1 MRNRATFRKFL
12 DNVAEQ
18 FDRVSSN
25 KALHLEM
32 PQNKAFRQI
41 EKDLRQK
48 KKEKGKVSVEDQG
61 AYVDS
66 NRNIAVTLDSKELS
80 KALKNFER
88 DGVS

>member
-1 MRNRATFRKFL
+1 
-12 DNVAEQ
+12 
-18 FDRVSSN
+18 
-25 KALHLEM
+25 M

>member
-12 DNVAEQ
+12 DNVAKQ
-18 FDRVSSN
+18 FNRVSSN
-25 KALHLEM
+25 KALQLEM